1 VVRPIETPDSW
12 RAELEALADGV
23 LDLQT

>member
-1 VVRPIETPDSW
+1 VRPITPLLSW

-23 LDLQT
+23 LGLQT